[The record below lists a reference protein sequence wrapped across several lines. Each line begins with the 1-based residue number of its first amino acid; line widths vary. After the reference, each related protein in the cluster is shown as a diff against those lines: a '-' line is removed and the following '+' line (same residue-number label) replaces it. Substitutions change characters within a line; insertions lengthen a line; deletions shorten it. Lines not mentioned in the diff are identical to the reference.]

1 MWIKQVFLRAVA
13 SVTVV
18 CTYVCMYLCNYV
30 FMYVMYLPDD
40 IDVKLRGL
48 LSPRAVD
55 ILTCALRD
63 QISLRSTSCPYVLLC
78 ASVVLAISNPTMAGG
93 NNMSNVWCQRYVAG
107 QTI

>member
-1 MWIKQVFLRAVA
+1 
-13 SVTVV
+13 
-18 CTYVCMYLCNYV
+18 MYLRMYV

-78 ASVVLAISNPTMAGG
+78 ASVVLAISNPSMAGG
-93 NNMSNVWCQRYVAG
+93 NTRGV
-107 QTI
+107 TIWAMLGVSDM